1 MCPDRSRGVLGPILC
16 EARPQ
21 HLPRP
26 GETGPS
32 YTMNAVHDIGAG
44 PQES

>member
-1 MCPDRSRGVLGPILC
+1 MHPDRSRGVLGPILC

-26 GETGPS
+26 GEAGLS
-32 YTMNAVHDIGAG
+32 YTMKAVHDIEAG
-44 PQES
+44 PEW